1 MDTLFAVAFKGGE
14 QLEPVRAELYNDRLV
29 IYRHDLVYE
38 DVLAH
43 NVSMFLVPTEPSP
56 AFHSIQCV
64 IWCCR
69 KLGSDSRDYAYMN
82 PIKIQWIPTMMQDI
96 VNERVVTLVRGEYGI
111 GVSIQGGIDF
121 KCPVK
126 IYKIFEN
133 SPGE

>member
-43 NVSMFLVPTEPSP
+43 NVSMLLVPTESSP
-56 AFHSIQCV
+56 AFHS
-64 IWCCR
+64 
-69 KLGSDSRDYAYMN
+69 
-82 PIKIQWIPTMMQDI
+82 IQWIPTMMQDI
-96 VNERVVTLVRGEYGI
+96 VNERVVTLVRGEDGI